1 MSIPLL
7 KLLRYSSRLEEI
19 YTHNVLGRSR
29 LLSLLKSIEPKRGG
43 GDFEL
48 ADWSPTR
55 KPRFYSKILG
65 K

>member
-29 LLSLLKSIEPKRGG
+29 LLSLLSIEPKRGG
-43 GDFEL
+43 ADFEL

-55 KPRFYSKILG
+55 KPRSTLKF
-65 K
+65 

>member
-7 KLLRYSSRLEEI
+7 KLLRYFSRLEEI
-19 YTHNVLGRSR
+19 YTHNVLGPSR
-29 LLSLLKSIEPKRGG
+29 LLSLLKRIEPLRGG

-55 KPRFYSKILG
+55 KPPPTPKF
-65 K
+65 